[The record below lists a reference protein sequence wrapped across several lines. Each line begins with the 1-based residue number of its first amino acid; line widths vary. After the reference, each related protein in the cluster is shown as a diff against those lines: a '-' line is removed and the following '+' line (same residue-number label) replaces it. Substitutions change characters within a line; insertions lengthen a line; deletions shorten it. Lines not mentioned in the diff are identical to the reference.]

1 LADLARLRI
10 GLDRDAD
17 DEMVLGLAR
26 THQLTVYDAAYLE
39 LAVRMD
45 APLAMVDRRLAAAAR
60 AAKVP
65 LVGT

>member
-26 THQLTVYDAAYLE
+26 THRLTVYDAAYLE
-39 LAVRMD
+39 LTVRID

-60 AAKVP
+60 AAQVP